1 MADLVDYRFDK
12 GIATLTMDDGK
23 VNVMSESML
32 SELRSAFDRAE
43 ADAAVVVLAGRPGVF
58 SAGYDLAMFKG
69 DPEAIVRTLRAGGDL
84 VHRILGFPHP
94 VVVACTG
101 HAIAQGAFLML
112 AADLRIGID
121 GGFKFGLNE
130 VAIGLTIPH
139 YGVEVARHKLTAPG
153 FDRATLTGALYGPQE
168 AVRLGFLDDLV
179 SDPVE
184 LTTRAQSEATRL
196 TDLVMA
202 AHQGT
207 KQRVRAAVLAAVRSG
222 IDTEFPTAT

>member
-1 MADLVDYRFDK
+1 MADLVDYRFDN

-23 VNVMSESML
+23 VNVMTEPML
-32 SELRSAFDRAE
+32 AALRSALDRAE
-43 ADAAVVVLAGRPGVF
+43 ADAAVVVLTGRPGVF
-58 SAGYDLAMFKG
+58 SAGYDLAIFEG
-69 DPEAIVRTLRAGGDL
+69 DPEAITRTLRAGGDL

-112 AADLRIGID
+112 AADLRIGVE

-153 FDRATLTGALYGPQE
+153 FDRATLTGSLYGPRD

-179 SDPVE
+179 PDPAE
-184 LTTRAQSEATRL
+184 LAPRAQLEAARL
-196 TDLVMA
+196 TGLVMA

-222 IDTEFPTAT
+222 IDTEFPSTT